1 MRLSTS
7 SELCEHRNAA
17 TNKNFVRRGISKS
30 KRPPAPLPVASRRTG
45 HSPRPRANAAGLSGT
60 VNPVCTFGCSRFGA
74 DDEPPSLALAHS
86 SPFVDPFFEFNAAY
100 SARGSGSGSPRA
112 RASSYGLTYCAHNGA
127 TVARSSCKFLHV
139 AVNVLSM
146 TPKNPL
152 YSISSAS
159 EGRSFNKMYRNSSRE
174 YAGK

>member
-1 MRLSTS
+1 MAR
-7 SELCEHRNAA
+7 
-17 TNKNFVRRGISKS
+17 V
-30 KRPPAPLPVASRRTG
+30 V
-45 HSPRPRANAAGLSGT
+45 
-60 VNPVCTFGCSRFGA
+60 
-74 DDEPPSLALAHS
+74 ALAELLHGLRL
-86 SPFVDPFFEFNAAY
+86 PDRDE
-100 SARGSGSGSPRA
+100 ARGRGSPRA

-139 AVNVLSM
+139 AVNVFSI

-159 EGRSFNKMYRNSSRE
+159 DGRSFNKMYRSSSRE